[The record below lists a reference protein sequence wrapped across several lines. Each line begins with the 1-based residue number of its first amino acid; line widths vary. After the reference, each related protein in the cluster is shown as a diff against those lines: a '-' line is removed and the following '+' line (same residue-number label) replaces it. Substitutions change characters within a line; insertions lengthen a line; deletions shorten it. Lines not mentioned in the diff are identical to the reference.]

1 MNEKSLI
8 EDFNK
13 KTWNYMFVEG
23 SPLGN
28 TSFLLLFLKNIIL
41 GEKTIEGKIID
52 RLLDN
57 QIQVMYLRTEEF
69 PNNDKISEFVI
80 KDIESLSL
88 IETLFNEDAFEY
100 RNILKI
106 LQNRKYTHLI
116 IDDIRKKYEDNR
128 MEKFMEVLHYCKQSK
143 TKLIVSTTDIP
154 HQKLDYLYYDADLI
168 FKVTPYIME
177 NVYSIGI
184 EDKKSASYKKYALT
198 MR

>member
-1 MNEKSLI
+1 MNGKSLL
-8 EDFNK
+8 EDFKNK
-13 KTWNYMFVEG
+13 SWNYMFVEG

-41 GEKTIEGKIID
+41 GEKTADGGLID
-52 RLLDN
+52 RLLDD
-57 QIQVMYLRTEEF
+57 QIQVMYLRTEDI
-69 PNNDKISEFVI
+69 PNNDKISKSVI

-88 IETLFNEDAFEY
+88 IETIFNEDAFEY
-100 RNILKI
+100 RNILRT

-116 IDDIRKKYEDNR
+116 IDDVRKKYEDNR

-143 TKLIVSTTDIP
+143 IKLIVSATDIP

-168 FKVTPYIME
+168 FNVTPYIMQ
-177 NVYSIGI
+177 NVYSIEI